1 MSLNPSPAGPDRL
14 EAGSLL
20 ESASNVL
27 RSSRAYYARLLG
39 LRLTAGRQLIDELCH
54 GVHAVDWLYQECTRL
69 DDMLEQFTWY
79 QRDYDEHVVAAEV
92 RRFHTPG
99 HTRATDDEQIPCSLC
114 RKAAVEL
121 DLATVIPARD
131 AA

>member
-14 EAGSLL
+14 GEDPLL
-20 ESASNVL
+20 EAAANVL
-27 RSSRAYYARLLG
+27 RSSRAYYARLLS
-39 LRLTAGRQLIDELCH
+39 LRITAGRQLIDELSH
-54 GVHAVDWLYQECTRL
+54 GVTVWSLYEECTRL
-69 DDMLEQFTWY
+69 DEMLEQFPRY
-79 QRDYDEHVVAAEV
+79 RRDEDEKVVAAEV

-99 HTRATDDEQIPCSLC
+99 ETRAVDDEQHPCSLC

-121 DLATVIPARD
+121 DLSTVIPARE